1 MRFPKLLLVALL
13 AFAPAASAQSLKVG
27 VFDPARIL
35 SNSKLGQK
43 LQDDLNQFRVTKEAE
58 LRRTQEDFDKRLQ
71 QYKAGVDTM
80 SPERREEVEGDL
92 GTRRRDLERDARDAD
107 AELTRRRQKAVRDI
121 EQEVAAI
128 LDDYGKRNGFT
139 LVLQRDLCAFAA
151 DSIDISDELVKLL
164 DARTATRAS
173 GGPAS
178 SGAASASTRRP

>member
-1 MRFPKLLLVALL
+1 MRFVPSLLLAAAVAL
-13 AFAPAASAQSLKVG
+13 APAASAQSLKVG

-43 LQDDLNQFRVTKEAE
+43 LQDELNQYRVTKEAE
-58 LRRTQEDFDKRLQ
+58 IKRAQEDFDKRVQ

-80 SPERREEVEGDL
+80 SAERREEVETDL
-92 GTRRRDLERDARDAD
+92 GTRRRDLERSARDGD

-139 LVLQRDLCAFAA
+139 LILQRDLCAFATE
-151 DSIDISDELVKLL
+151 SIDISEELVKLL
-164 DARTATRAS
+164 DARTSTRAAA
-173 GGPAS
+173 PAPAAG
-178 SGAASASTRRP
+178 GAARRP